1 MSTKATVKETSSATS
16 SAGKEGA
23 TRQDSSDTASQH
35 ASMRPEQG
43 SFEEDVSEDPWLGRV
58 ARWDDTEAD
67 ARIREG
73 LPFAIAAHIQSLL
86 DLTDEEAASLIGRSR
101 STYSRYRNKE
111 QDLGTAEAE
120 RAVRFARLLA
130 LAGETFGSLEEATEW
145 MLEENYA
152 LGGERPFDLAETDP
166 GARVVQNLLLGIQ
179 HGHPV

>member
-1 MSTKATVKETSSATS
+1 MSSTKAVKEKSSTRRE
-16 SAGKEGA
+16 SANRREAAEG
-23 TRQDSSDTASQH
+23 ASQH
-35 ASMRPEQG
+35 MARKPGHASPVEG
-43 SFEEDVSEDPWLGRV
+43 VSEDPWLGRL

-73 LPFAIAAHIQSLL
+73 LPFEIVAHIQSLL

-101 STYSRYRNKE
+101 STYSRYRNKD

-120 RAVRFARLLA
+120 RAVRFARLIA
-130 LAGETFGSLEEATEW
+130 LAAETFGALEEAKEW

-152 LGGERPFDLAETDP
+152 LGGERPFELAETDP
-166 GARVVQNLLLGIQ
+166 GARVVRNLLLGIQ

>member
-1 MSTKATVKETSSATS
+1 MSTEATVKETSSATS

-43 SFEEDVSEDPWLGRV
+43 SSEEDVSEDPWLGRV

-130 LAGETFGSLEEATEW
+130 LAAETFGSLEEATEW

>member
-1 MSTKATVKETSSATS
+1 MSSKGAVEEKPSTPEEASRKESAEGTSRPVPEKLGQAS
-16 SAGKEGA
+16 SENG
-23 TRQDSSDTASQH
+23 
-35 ASMRPEQG
+35 
-43 SFEEDVSEDPWLGRV
+43 VSEDPWLGRV

-73 LPFAIAAHIQSLL
+73 LPFEIAAHIQSLL
-86 DLTDEEAASLIGRSR
+86 NLTDKEAAGLIGRSR
-101 STYSRYRNKE
+101 STYSRYRNKD

-130 LAGETFGSLEEATEW
+130 LAAETFGSLEEAKEW

-152 LGGERPFDLAETDP
+152 LGGERPFELAETDP
-166 GARVVQNLLLGIQ
+166 GARVVRNLLVGIQ